1 MTPTGPCSSDFPA
14 PELDRLFLRNYDR
27 LLAFS
32 RKNCRRLGDA
42 EEFVHEAYLRSRRR
56 WSAVRTSEARPEA
69 YLFRA
74 LRWALADAL
83 RRKRRET
90 VLDPTELE
98 TRLRSRAEAAFAFDT
113 EIATADRD
121 LFRSMLAG
129 RTKDELCRELH
140 VSPGAL
146 AVRIHRAKK
155 KLEAM
160 LGVPR
165 WSAVIPDCRIRTDS

>member
-1 MTPTGPCSSDFPA
+1 MPTGLHSSDFPA
-14 PELDRLFLRNYDR
+14 PELDRLFLCNYDR

-42 EEFVHEAYLRSRRR
+42 EDFVHEAYLRSRRR
-56 WSAVRTSEARPEA
+56 WNAVRTSEARPEA

-83 RRKRRET
+83 RRQRRVS
-90 VLDPTELE
+90 VLDPAELE
-98 TRLRSRAEAAFAFDT
+98 TRLRPRGEDHTACDVSLPPEDRA
-113 EIATADRD
+113 
-121 LFRSMLAG
+121 LFRSLMAG

-146 AVRIHRAKK
+146 AVRICRAKK
-155 KLEAM
+155 KLEAC
-160 LGVPR
+160 LGV
-165 WSAVIPDCRIRTDS
+165 

>member
-1 MTPTGPCSSDFPA
+1 MMPTGPHSSVFPA

-42 EEFVHEAYLRSRRR
+42 EDFVHEAYLRSRRR
-56 WSAVRTSEARPEA
+56 WNAVRISEARPEA

-90 VLDPTELE
+90 VLDPAELE
-98 TRLRSRAEAAFAFDT
+98 TQLRARSEGTTTIDAEIPP
-113 EIATADRD
+113 EDRN
-121 LFRSMLAG
+121 LFRSLLAG
-129 RTKDELCRELH
+129 RTKDEMCRELH

-146 AVRIHRAKK
+146 AVRICRAKK
-155 KLEAM
+155 KLEAC
-160 LGVPR
+160 LGV
-165 WSAVIPDCRIRTDS
+165 